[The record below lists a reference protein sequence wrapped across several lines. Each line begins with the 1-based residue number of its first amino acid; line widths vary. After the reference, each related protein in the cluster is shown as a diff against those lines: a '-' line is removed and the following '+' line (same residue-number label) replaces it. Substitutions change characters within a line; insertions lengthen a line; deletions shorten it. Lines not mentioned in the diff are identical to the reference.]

1 MPDIFFEMYA
11 QIIII
16 INNKYDYFFK
26 KKERKQY
33 EKYT

>member
-1 MPDIFFEMYA
+1 MPDIFFEMHA
-11 QIIII
+11 QIII
-16 INNKYDYFFK
+16 NTCNKYDYFFK

>member
-1 MPDIFFEMYA
+1 MPDIFFEMHA
-11 QIIII
+11 QII